1 MNRIVPNS
9 YQTPNLY
16 TDRLMAYLS
25 GDEWKTLHYALRRTF
40 GFNRERDRISVSQ
53 FMNGN
58 GRTDEEGRLLEYG
71 TGLSHGAQLDAIN
84 NLMRFGVLV
93 EVAGNNRENHGRLWE
108 LNLDESRIRF
118 DLMEARRAQAQA
130 VNRRRTAKARQA
142 VAAARG
148 ADEPAA
154 VGPPP
159 RPALSAARRRAA
171 RELLSP
177 RLLPVDNSAATWG
190 GLWDRLPQVV
200 CGTDR
205 GWSVGQ
211 TGGGL
216 WDRPGVVCGTDTQKH
231 SKKHSG
237 NTGETHS
244 ERGRGAAA
252 GTGVKGEAINGT
264 AEKKAADEG
273 MAIAWRELVA
283 LCDGDEVQATA
294 VWRLQER
301 FAAVTRLKRP
311 DPMTAAG
318 RAALR
323 SIWWPNLRQTLTDA
337 DGDPAAAE
345 AAMQEAVASMV
356 ERERPL
362 NVASPQSIVKVA
374 ASVLARQR
382 RGSGRT
388 AANGCQRSDG
398 GQGAPARP
406 KGFAGIDAYVE
417 RRGGNVRG
425 N

>member
-1 MNRIVPNS
+1 MSRIVPNS

-16 TDRLMAYLS
+16 TDRLMALLT
-25 GDEWKTLHYALRRTF
+25 GEEWKTLHYALRRTF

-58 GRTDEEGRLLEYG
+58 GRLDEAGRPLEYG
-71 TGLSHGAQLDAIN
+71 TGLSQGAQLEAIQ

-118 DLMEARRAQAQA
+118 DLMEERRAQAEV

-142 VAAARG
+142 VAATRDTGQA
-148 ADEPAA
+148 AA
-154 VGPPP
+154 VHAPA
-159 RPALSAARRRAA
+159 RPALSPARRRATQERA
-171 RELLSP
+171 GRL
-177 RLLPVDNSAATWG
+177 LLPVDNSGAVGG
-190 GLWDRLPQVV
+190 GLWDRPAMVV

-231 SKKHSG
+231 SEKPSG

-244 ERGRGAAA
+244 ERGRVASA
-252 GTGVKGEAINGT
+252 GSAVKGEKPAGA
-264 AEKKAADEG
+264 AEEKPADEG
-273 MAIAWRELVA
+273 VVIAWRELVA
-283 LCDGDEVQATA
+283 LCDGDEAEATA

-301 FAAVTRLKRP
+301 FAVVTRLKRP
-311 DPMTAAG
+311 DPATAAG
-318 RAALR
+318 RATLR
-323 SIWWPNLRQTLTDA
+323 SVWWPHLRQTLTDA
-337 DGDPAAAE
+337 EGDPAAAE
-345 AAMQEAVASMV
+345 AAMQEAVALMV
-356 ERERPL
+356 EREQPL
-362 NVASPQSIVKVA
+362 NVVSPRSIVNVA

-382 RGSGRT
+382 RGNSGPRVQ
-388 AANGCQRSDG
+388 AQA
-398 GQGAPARP
+398 ARP

-417 RRGGNVRG
+417 RRGGARG